1 MEKETKVRAPRIDK
15 TAISPYE
22 NYCDGYGAPGAQ
34 GNGYVSVL
42 KVSVGTVEKTDDFLL
57 DGIVSY
63 DRAEINDAYVGQI
76 NMLTASSFCGIA
88 GQVWGHDLAAHDD
101 VAAKKIQPVLEAI
114 QFDGSKLP
122 VYDAKPLLE
131 AGIELFGVEKERRF
145 TLVPGA
151 HTICA
156 NKGVTAY
163 RPKEDRPLKEGEAYG
178 VWCFIALSLS
188 ADRDNCADLFIE
200 DAGLWTK
207 NDNVEELKE
216 FLEEHRKSVAWSV
229 VSCGQD
235 SDVLFERTYVGFAYT
250 IMKQGEIGTS
260 LTCAPYVSLARNA
273 VPTNGFNSL
282 NEMTL
287 TEWLKDM
294 KFDSLVEKRKN
305 TCCSE

>member
-1 MEKETKVRAPRIDK
+1 MEKERRVRAPRIDK

-88 GQVWGHDLAAHDD
+88 GQVWGHDLAAHNDIID
-101 VAAKKIQPVLEAI
+101 KKIKPVLEI
-114 QFDGSKLP
+114 DQYDGSKLH

-131 AGIELFGVEKERRF
+131 AGIELFGTEKERRF
-145 TLVPGA
+145 TLLPGA

-163 RPKEDRPLKEGEAYG
+163 RPKENRPLKEGEAYG

-207 NDNVEELKE
+207 NDSAEDLKA

-235 SDVLFERTYVGFAYT
+235 SHVLFERTYVGFAYT
-250 IMKQGEIGTS
+250 IMKPGEIGTS

-273 VPTNGFNSL
+273 VPSTGFNSL
-282 NEMTL
+282 NKISL
-287 TEWLKDM
+287 KEWLKDRELT
-294 KFDSLVEKRKN
+294 SLVEKIKK
-305 TCCSE
+305 

>member
-1 MEKETKVRAPRIDK
+1 MEKERRVRAPRIDK

-88 GQVWGHDLAAHDD
+88 GQVWGHDLAAHNDIID
-101 VAAKKIQPVLEAI
+101 KKIKPVLEI
-114 QFDGSKLP
+114 DQYDGSKLH

-131 AGIELFGVEKERRF
+131 AGIELFGTEKERRF
-145 TLVPGA
+145 TLLPGA

-207 NDNVEELKE
+207 NDSAEDLKA

-235 SDVLFERTYVGFAYT
+235 SHVLFERTYVGFAYT
-250 IMKQGEIGTS
+250 IMKPGEIGTS

-273 VPTNGFNSL
+273 VPATGFNSL
-282 NEMTL
+282 NKISL
-287 TEWLKDM
+287 KEWLKDRELT
-294 KFDSLVEKRKN
+294 SLVEKIKK
-305 TCCSE
+305 